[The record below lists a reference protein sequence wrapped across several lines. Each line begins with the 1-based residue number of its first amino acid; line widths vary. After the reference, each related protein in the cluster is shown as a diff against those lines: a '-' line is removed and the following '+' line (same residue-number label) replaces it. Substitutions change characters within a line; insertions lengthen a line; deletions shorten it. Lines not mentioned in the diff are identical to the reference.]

1 MKLQEIQLPSDRAL
15 RESIERD
22 NDTGISNDVLF
33 SIARTDRDN
42 RWVGLTYEEFM
53 AEFDAMTED
62 HDNQHPARH

>member
-22 NDTGISNDVLF
+22 NDTGINNDVLF

-62 HDNQHPARH
+62 HDSHH